1 MWAKQGLHSTV
12 TCFTTR
18 FLALGASACG
28 LYLQKCTFC
37 LFQISLTLPNCH
49 HLSRSFLLAYKPKT
63 GPIFSQLRVKSLSL
77 SFFWDGGR
85 ALSSCIVAPRCYLFS
100 NYFSPIPDGN
110 VQCIHSE
117 VDKDHFEEDVDD
129 FQSHICYM
137 TMVMMIIIKIWWFR
151 WTVVWCYLYQIFD
164 IIIIIIFAM
173 MEMNAIVVVRCYQ
186 TSFG

>member
-49 HLSRSFLLAYKPKT
+49 HLSWSFLLANKPKT
-63 GPIFSQLRVKSLSL
+63 GPIFSQLWVKSLSFHCFEMVEARFKRRL
-77 SFFWDGGR
+77 
-85 ALSSCIVAPRCYLFS
+85 VAPRCYLFS

-129 FQSHICYM
+129 MLSVPNQFWPIPWQ
-137 TMVMMIIIKIWWFR
+137 WW
-151 WTVVWCYLYQIFD
+151 WW
-164 IIIIIIFAM
+164 
-173 MEMNAIVVVRCYQ
+173 
-186 TSFG
+186 